1 MHDTRPPTDPPN
13 EPTWR
18 GARSRLTW
26 ALIVI
31 AIGWTLMF
39 ALNIVGEMERV
50 PRELLPEGTL

>member
-1 MHDTRPPTDPPN
+1 
-13 EPTWR
+13 
-18 GARSRLTW
+18 LTW